1 VSWHVV
7 LPSKWLPPLGD
18 YQTEAAALPGA
29 PDHHWNLL
37 QSMLNPW

>member
-1 VSWHVV
+1 MACGAAIEMA
-7 LPSKWLPPLGD
+7 PPLGD

-37 QSMLNPW
+37 QSMLNP